1 MVKEAIINALSPVSI
16 AYEDTW
22 KMLSRNVEH
31 CVAKVHHDFARA
43 MNEERQRSHKL
54 SNELAYVK
62 EQRKALREETET
74 IRKTMDIVLRDNGN
88 LKDALTRA
96 KAVIEK
102 NEEEL
107 SDLRAEKDSLAMEL
121 NIVRH
126 ANEQTMEEL
135 AKRKGEMEAMDYVD
149 SFVGSMRS
157 EFAKQMDL
165 NLTSLFKDLHEQK
178 TLRIQ
183 AEKRLEDAMGKM
195 KAVSCSFP
203 LLRVVNLTDLR
214 LLHRSRTRLLI
225 RSLHP
230 YAIVGMDRPSS
241 VHQHP
246 VISQSEG
253 TLPHLRLRLSSS
265 HPTSSF
271 LQDHRHL
278 HRSVDP
284 LPGHQSTHHFYPL
297 HRSHLND
304 DQPVYSPIIMENLH
318 PPHHRRV
325 RG

>member
-1 MVKEAIINALSPVSI
+1 
-16 AYEDTW
+16 
-22 KMLSRNVEH
+22 
-31 CVAKVHHDFARA
+31 
-43 MNEERQRSHKL
+43 
-54 SNELAYVK
+54 
-62 EQRKALREETET
+62 
-74 IRKTMDIVLRDNGN
+74 
-88 LKDALTRA
+88 
-96 KAVIEK
+96 
-102 NEEEL
+102 
-107 SDLRAEKDSLAMEL
+107 
-121 NIVRH
+121 
-126 ANEQTMEEL
+126 
-135 AKRKGEMEAMDYVD
+135 MDYVD

-195 KAVSCSFP
+195 KAVSFVFSPP
-203 LLRVVNLTDLR
+203 LLVMKTDLL
-214 LLHRSRTRLLI
+214 LLHSSRTRLLN

-230 YAIVGMDRPSS
+230 RTIVGMDRPSS

-246 VISQSEG
+246 VISQSES

-271 LQDHRHL
+271 LQDHRRL
-278 HRSVDP
+278 YRSVDP

-304 DQPVYSPIIMENLH
+304 GQPVYSPIIMENLH